1 MTNLALFI
9 KLNTKAIMDKQF
21 EVLSRETVY
30 QGFFRLEK
38 YRLKHTLYGGGWSAE
53 ITRELFR
60 RGSCVAVL
68 LYDPDADKVV
78 LIEQFRTGAIL
89 NPDKAWLV
97 EIVAGA
103 IEDGEIAEEVAYR
116 ESLEEA
122 GCTIQKL
129 MVINEFYTTPGGASE
144 WITLFCGKV
153 DSSEVGGIHGLE
165 HEDEDILVR
174 TVTFDEAYLML
185 QNGEIDSAI
194 PIIAI
199 QWLALN
205 RQKLRQDWGSNLTA

>member
-1 MTNLALFI
+1 MTSLVLFT
-9 KLNTKAIMDKQF
+9 KLPIKAIMDKKF
-21 EVLSRETVY
+21 IILNKEVIY
-30 QGFFRLEK
+30 QGFFRVES
-38 YRLKHTLYGGGWSAE
+38 YRLKHTLFGGGWSAE

-68 LYDPDADKVV
+68 LYDPIADKVV

-89 NPDKAWLV
+89 NSEQAWLI

-103 IEDGEIAEEVAYR
+103 IECGESAEEVAVR
-116 ESLEEA
+116 ESMEEA
-122 GCTIQKL
+122 GCEILQL
-129 MVINEFYTTPGGASE
+129 MVINEFYTTPGGSSE

-153 DSSEVGGIHGLE
+153 NSTEVGGIHGLD
-165 HEDEDILVR
+165 HEDEDIFVR
-174 TVTFDEAYLML
+174 TVDFDEAYRML
-185 QNGEIDSAI
+185 VNGEINSAI

-205 RQKLRQDWGSNLTA
+205 REKLRLDWGI